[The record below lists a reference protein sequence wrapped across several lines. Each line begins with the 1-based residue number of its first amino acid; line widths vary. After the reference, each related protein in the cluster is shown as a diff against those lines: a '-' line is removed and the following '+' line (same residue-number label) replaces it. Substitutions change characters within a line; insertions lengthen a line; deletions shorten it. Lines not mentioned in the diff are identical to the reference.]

1 MGSGADCPADGFLP
15 GETPC
20 RVAAEFCDQHEDC
33 TGSSAVCPDDIFKL
47 DGTLC
52 VDGTV
57 CNGEEQCQSGTCT
70 AGAPLECDDGNVCT
84 AESCDEITGCA
95 SVEIPNCN
103 PVDVPSVTPPIQL
116 LISLI
121 LLVAGGVYIAQRRQ
135 GMGV

>member
-1 MGSGADCPADGFLP
+1 VPRFGQDLRHRRDL
-15 GETPC
+15 
-20 RVAAEFCDQHEDC
+20 
-33 TGSSAVCPDDIFKL
+33 CPDDIFKL

>member
-1 MGSGADCPADGFLP
+1 MSPSCPADGFFP

-20 RVAAEFCDQHEDC
+20 RPATEFCDLPEGC
-33 TGSSAVCPDDIFKL
+33 TGSSAICPDDIFKL

-52 VDGTV
+52 LDGTV
-57 CNGEEQCQSGTCT
+57 CNGAEECQSGSCT
-70 AGAPLECDDGNVCT
+70 AGTALSCDDDNVCT

-95 SVEIPNCN
+95 SVPIPNCI
-103 PVDVPSVTPPIQL
+103 PVDVPSATLPIQL

-121 LLVAGGVYIAQRRQ
+121 LLVAGGVFVAQRRQ